1 MSEISLQLASAIY
14 ERKFAW
20 KVVIDLLSSL
30 EWGEFQFT
38 FLLNLLSTKYPQ
50 TIINLNLPL
59 IIVQK
64 IKIN

>member
-30 EWGEFQFT
+30 EYFRIKFIIHKIPSNYYKSQLT
-38 FLLNLLSTKYPQ
+38 LNHRSKDKDKLMEW
-50 TIINLNLPL
+50 
-59 IIVQK
+59 
-64 IKIN
+64 